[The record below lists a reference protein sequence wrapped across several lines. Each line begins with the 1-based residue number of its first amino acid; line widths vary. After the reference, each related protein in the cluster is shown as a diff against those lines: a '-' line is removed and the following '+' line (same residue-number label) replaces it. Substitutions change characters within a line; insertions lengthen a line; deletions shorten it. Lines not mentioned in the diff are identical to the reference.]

1 MLEPTWI
8 ALVDDDLSVRRSLPR
23 LLRSAGYEALAFA
36 SAHELL
42 DYEHLQR
49 VSCFVLDIHLG
60 RTTGFELLEKLRAA
74 GSKAPAIFITAYD
87 DDTSRE
93 RARALDAA
101 GFLRKPFDG
110 SALLDV
116 IARVIEKKKPDLY
129 AVPDPERPA

>member
-23 LLRSAGYEALAFA
+23 LLRSAGYETLAFA
-36 SAHELL
+36 SAQELL
-42 DYEHLQR
+42 DSECVQKVR
-49 VSCFVLDIHLG
+49 CFVLDIHLE
-60 RTTGFELLEKLRAA
+60 RTTGFELLERLREA

-87 DDTSRE
+87 DDSSHE
-93 RARALDAA
+93 RARSLDAA

-116 IARVIEKKKPDLY
+116 IARVIEKRPGLH
-129 AVPDPERPA
+129 AVPDPGRTG